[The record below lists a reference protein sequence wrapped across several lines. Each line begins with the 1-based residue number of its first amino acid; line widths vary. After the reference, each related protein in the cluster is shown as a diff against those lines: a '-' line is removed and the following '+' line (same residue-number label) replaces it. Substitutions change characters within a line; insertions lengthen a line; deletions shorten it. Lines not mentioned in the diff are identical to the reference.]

1 MKKKFTRITL
11 LGSFLLLM
19 YQCATVPITGR
30 HQLILFPEDQMVQ
43 TSLTSYSSF
52 IKENKLSSDDSA
64 KNRIRKVGARI
75 SKAVEQYLREHGLES
90 EIQNFQWEFNLVVSN
105 EPNAWCMPGG
115 KVVFYEGILPYCQ
128 NEAGI
133 AVVMGHEIAHAVAHH
148 SNERM
153 SQQALV
159 QYGSTA
165 ASELLGQSQGAAR
178 KALLEQVIGIG
189 ANVGIILP
197 FSRKHESEADHL
209 GLIFMTM
216 AGYDPNEA
224 TAFWSRMA
232 AAGGGKQA
240 EFLPPTRQTKN
251 GSLN

>member
-133 AVVMGHEIAHAVAHH
+133 AVVMGPRNR
-148 SNERM
+148 SCRSP
-153 SQQALV
+153 SQQRTNESTSI
-159 QYGSTA
+159 GSI
-165 ASELLGQSQGAAR
+165 R
-178 KALLEQVIGIG
+178 
-189 ANVGIILP
+189 
-197 FSRKHESEADHL
+197 
-209 GLIFMTM
+209 
-216 AGYDPNEA
+216 
-224 TAFWSRMA
+224 
-232 AAGGGKQA
+232 
-240 EFLPPTRQTKN
+240 
-251 GSLN
+251 

>member
-115 KVVFYEGILPYCQ
+115 KVVFYEGYFALLPERCGHRCRHGARNRSRRGPPQ
-128 NEAGI
+128 QRTHEPTGTGSIRSVLPPAKLLGHNPRGQQEKPSLAQPQS
-133 AVVMGHEIAHAVAHH
+133 AMGSQRGHH
-148 SNERM
+148 SRPSPVN
-153 SQQALV
+153 
-159 QYGSTA
+159 TN
-165 ASELLGQSQGAAR
+165 R
-178 KALLEQVIGIG
+178 KP
-189 ANVGIILP
+189 IIW
-197 FSRKHESEADHL
+197 D
-209 GLIFMTM
+209 
-216 AGYDPNEA
+216 
-224 TAFWSRMA
+224 
-232 AAGGGKQA
+232 
-240 EFLPPTRQTKN
+240 
-251 GSLN
+251 

>member
-1 MKKKFTRITL
+1 M
-11 LGSFLLLM
+11 
-19 YQCATVPITGR
+19 
-30 HQLILFPEDQMVQ
+30 
-43 TSLTSYSSF
+43 
-52 IKENKLSSDDSA
+52 
-64 KNRIRKVGARI
+64 
-75 SKAVEQYLREHGLES
+75 EQYLREHGLES

-178 KALLEQVIGIG
+178 KALLE
-189 ANVGIILP
+189 
-197 FSRKHESEADHL
+197 ADHL

-240 EFLPPTRQTKN
+240 EFLSTHPADEKRIAQLKALIPEALKYKPQE
-251 GSLN
+251 